1 MGLIYNINNLDHV
14 CHIILNTPRRR
25 NYPNEEKMMDED
37 R

>member
-14 CHIILNTPRRR
+14 CRIRLVGKTPK
-25 NYPNEEKMMDED
+25 EELTQMKK